1 METET
6 LAVFWPAV
14 NTVHEMCYSFWPHF
28 LEVDYCTYWKT
39 LQEFYFLD
47 HFVFLTKVKIVVI
60 GAAAA
65 KWPCPSGPAAVN
77 GTNTRQISV
86 QSLCKRYLQITS
98 ILLSAMSITC
108 YKILFRHIF
117 TIFYLKKKNSFPS
130 DLCRAARSD
139 VLTGTILGK
148 TLFSLGSWVMAQA
161 DYFMATFLGRWHT
174 VLEREM
180 FLNRLELMNGKRDW
194 LYHSL
199 AKLVGNDTLGNL
211 TISLETIPHSLLF
224 HSSAFFQGHLGVF

>member
-1 METET
+1 MKFKTLPIPFSFSPYPFSPGSDLFGRMETET

-47 HFVFLTKVKIVVI
+47 HFGFLTKVKIVVI

-117 TIFYLKKKNSFPS
+117 TIFYLKKKI
-130 DLCRAARSD
+130 A
-139 VLTGTILGK
+139 
-148 TLFSLGSWVMAQA
+148 
-161 DYFMATFLGRWHT
+161 
-174 VLEREM
+174 
-180 FLNRLELMNGKRDW
+180 
-194 LYHSL
+194 
-199 AKLVGNDTLGNL
+199 
-211 TISLETIPHSLLF
+211 SLLICVGRREVMCWQALF
-224 HSSAFFQGHLGVF
+224 WGKHCFL